1 MLEDPVRAQQL
12 VISLFAD
19 DITVLAQHNKREI
32 ATAEAQWA
40 VDVIANWSKEWKLEL
55 NATKSEVTF
64 FSTWTHEANFQ
75 PSFSIANK
83 VVPYKK
89 SPKLFGVRYDWNLSF
104 TAHVEEVSK
113 AVSGKLGML
122 ASVGNSHWGWDKH
135 HLGQLY
141 FAYMRTKMDYSGPGW
156 QPWLSPTSV
165 AVLERTQNKA
175 LRIIT
180 GQLKSSP
187 VEALRLESSII
198 GYETHMRRNI
208 LKSREKAMRLPAN
221 HPRQVALCNTVP
233 PRNKRQSWAS
243 KGRMGNLHGSA
254 APSPTSTP
262 I

>member
-1 MLEDPVRAQQL
+1 MADKGVPLEYIRWLYGFLQNRQATVRLHGASSSPKCCVTQGCVLSPLLFVFFINNVVDRLMLEDPVRAQQL

-19 DITVLAQHNKREI
+19 DITVLAQHSKREI

-75 PSFSIANK
+75 PSISIANK

-89 SPKLFGVRYDWNLSF
+89 TPKLLGVRYDWNLSF

-135 HLGQLY
+135 HLGQL
-141 FAYMRTKMDYSGPGW
+141 
-156 QPWLSPTSV
+156 
-165 AVLERTQNKA
+165 
-175 LRIIT
+175 
-180 GQLKSSP
+180 
-187 VEALRLESSII
+187 
-198 GYETHMRRNI
+198 
-208 LKSREKAMRLPAN
+208 
-221 HPRQVALCNTVP
+221 
-233 PRNKRQSWAS
+233 
-243 KGRMGNLHGSA
+243 
-254 APSPTSTP
+254 
-262 I
+262 

>member
-1 MLEDPVRAQQL
+1 
-12 VISLFAD
+12 
-19 DITVLAQHNKREI
+19 
-32 ATAEAQWA
+32 
-40 VDVIANWSKEWKLEL
+40 
-55 NATKSEVTF
+55 
-64 FSTWTHEANFQ
+64 
-75 PSFSIANK
+75 
-83 VVPYKK
+83 
-89 SPKLFGVRYDWNLSF
+89 
-104 TAHVEEVSK
+104 
-113 AVSGKLGML
+113 ML

-175 LRIIT
+175 LQIIT

-243 KGRMGNLHGSA
+243 KGGMLEDLLPPDASDRLPIRISRE
-254 APSPTSTP
+254 PPWERSPLSRRHQQ
-262 I
+262 